1 MDKVLAGVVKDIA
14 NKHLLDIQEVERVL
28 AMPYKMMRE
37 RIQELELKG
46 HLYNEVE
53 SLKINFNMPILFK
66 MYLNQYKLN
75 LLNGRKDDSSEDTE
89 D

>member
-53 SLKINFNMPILFK
+53 SLKINFNMPVLFK

>member
-1 MDKVLAGVVKDIA
+1 MDKVLSGVVKEIA

-46 HLYNEVE
+46 HLYDEVE

>member
-1 MDKVLAGVVKDIA
+1 MDKVLSGVVKEIA

-28 AMPYKMMRE
+28 SMPYKMMRE

-53 SLKINFNMPILFK
+53 SLKINFNMPVLFK

>member
-1 MDKVLAGVVKDIA
+1 LS
-14 NKHLLDIQEVERVL
+14 
-28 AMPYKMMRE
+28 MPYKMMRE

-53 SLKINFNMPILFK
+53 SLKINFNMPVLFK

>member
-28 AMPYKMMRE
+28 SMPYKMMRE

-53 SLKINFNMPILFK
+53 SLKINFNMPVLFK